1 MIFTRTALKSRGK
14 VEAVVQ
20 GRVVQQP
27 TVVEEVADE
36 HIVSVADCVVEANC
50 NVIGIGFASQVKVF
64 EGETLCSL

>member
-1 MIFTRTALKSRGK
+1 M
-14 VEAVVQ
+14 
-20 GRVVQQP
+20 QQS

-64 EGETLCSL
+64 EGKPYVRFEGVDRIDVAQDY